1 MALGTIVTLGTA
13 PIFTALISRLCLRE
27 HLSLRWLLAT
37 LAAIFGCV
45 LIVVPG
51 QDLGVDVLGF
61 GLALVAAAC
70 YGVYTVS
77 AKRMLHDHPPL
88 AVIATTSGIGGLL
101 LAPIAFGQLHE
112 LSQPR
117 SVGAI
122 LWLGLVVTALAYLL
136 FARSLRGV
144 SAATVGT
151 LGLAEPLAAVLL
163 GVLILGERLSL
174 VLSAGVVLLFA
185 GLVFVATDRRRAAG

>member
-1 MALGTIVTLGTA
+1 
-13 PIFTALISRLCLRE
+13 
-27 HLSLRWLLAT
+27 
-37 LAAIFGCV
+37 
-45 LIVVPG
+45 
-51 QDLGVDVLGF
+51 
-61 GLALVAAAC
+61 
-70 YGVYTVS
+70 
-77 AKRMLHDHPPL
+77 MLHDHPPL

-144 SAATVGT
+144 SAATVGQEKS
-151 LGLAEPLAAVLL
+151 AVSRSLAATAMRCAVA
-163 GVLILGERLSL
+163 GSS
-174 VLSAGVVLLFA
+174 SALRVK
-185 GLVFVATDRRRAAG
+185 